1 MKTDVLLAAIG
12 TAVALAGCASAPD
25 AASTLA
31 AAAVAPAWQAPLPTA
46 ATNAGVAHG
55 GSRAEL
61 ARWWSQF
68 DDPLLARLV
77 DAAEAVS
84 PSVASAGARIAQAR
98 ATRAAAGAAL
108 LPSLDASV
116 SANRGRQDVSAPL
129 GSSQGAALQSSWE
142 LDVFGRNRAGR
153 DAAEA
158 RLIGAEAGWHDARVA
173 VAAESANEYVSLRAC
188 EARLAQARLDAG
200 SRAETARLTEL
211 SMKAGFESRGNASL
225 ARASAA
231 QALLGVKQQGEQ
243 CEASVKA
250 LVALTAIVEP
260 KLRAMLGAAVATLPV
275 PAAIDVPGVPA
286 AALAQRPDVFSRG
299 RDVVAA
305 SADISRAEAA
315 RLPRIALAGSVGY
328 GRFDS
333 SLGSVSGSTWNI
345 GPVSVSLPIF
355 DAGARRADVVAARAR
370 YDEAVSLYAATL
382 RTAIRD
388 VENVLVTLQGSADRS
403 ADARIAADNYEVY
416 YRATEA
422 RYKSGFG
429 TLFEL
434 EDARRNAL
442 TAQNTLIDLRRE
454 RVAAWIALYRAL
466 GGGWAGPEAAR
477 LAAANETPL
486 HR

>member
-486 HR
+486 HP